1 MKRTTIA
8 LEEDLQRRLKQKAAN
23 EGRTFQEVANEL
35 LRQGL
40 ARKERRREYHL
51 RLEGWEADEQPGVDI
66 LDRDKLLDLMARG

>member
-8 LEEDLQRRLKQKAAN
+8 PEDDLQRRLKQKAAA
-23 EGRTFQEVANEL
+23 EGRTFQEVVNEL

-40 ARKERRREYHL
+40 GRKERRREYHL
-51 RLEGWEADEQPGVDI
+51 RLEGWEADLQPGIDI

>member
-8 LEEDLQRRLKQKAAN
+8 LENDLQRRLKQKAAS
-23 EGRTFQEVANEL
+23 EGRSFQEVANEL
-35 LRQGL
+35 LKQGL
-40 ARKERRREYHL
+40 ARREPRGKYRL